1 MQSCDVAYYIV
12 YFYNDSPSTYFYTL
26 SLHEALPILAVAK
39 GIDAIRLGQK
49 PAVLAAHAFRH
60 DNGAV
65 AVVGHRSAHRL
76 QKPVAVK
83 RHFRQQDDLRRIAI
97 VPFARGQSAGCGY
110 PVGGAAH
117 DHKSYHRGVLCRP

>member
-65 AVVGHRSAHRL
+65 AVVGHRADRKSTRL
-76 QKPVAVK
+76 NSSHVA
-83 RHFRQQDDLRRIAI
+83 I
-97 VPFARGQSAGCGY
+97 
-110 PVGGAAH
+110 
-117 DHKSYHRGVLCRP
+117 SYAVFCLKKNILSKTFFFVFLYTLTPTSCIYI